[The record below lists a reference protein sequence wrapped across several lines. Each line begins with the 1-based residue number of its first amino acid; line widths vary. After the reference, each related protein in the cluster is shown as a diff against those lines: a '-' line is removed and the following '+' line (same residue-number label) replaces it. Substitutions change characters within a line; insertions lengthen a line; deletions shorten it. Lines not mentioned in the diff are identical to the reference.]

1 MLKWELNVNNAHSK
15 LFRKIKS
22 NVLRGKNCIQ
32 QVPQGHMKLVLM
44 RFLTVMLFVYK
55 TPLNNVFLSLIRIHF
70 MSFRGPEDQTEF
82 IPTGKVHNTQA
93 CGVS

>member
-1 MLKWELNVNNAHSK
+1 MHIQNFSE
-15 LFRKIKS
+15 KS
-22 NVLRGKNCIQ
+22 NQMFCEERIVFNKFSI
-32 QVPQGHMKLVLM
+32 PQGHMKLVLM

-82 IPTGKVHNTQA
+82 IPTDKVHNTQA